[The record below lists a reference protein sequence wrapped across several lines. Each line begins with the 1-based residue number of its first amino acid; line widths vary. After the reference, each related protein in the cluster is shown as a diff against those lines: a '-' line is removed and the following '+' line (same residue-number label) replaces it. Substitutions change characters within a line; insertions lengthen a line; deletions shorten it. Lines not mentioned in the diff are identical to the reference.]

1 MPASDMPAPGTPGTA
16 RTAVVSGGGT
26 GVGLATARALAARG
40 YRVGLTGRREGPLDE
55 AVGELRSRYGDDAA
69 HRAALDLADPAAVG
83 EHLPALAERLGG
95 VDVVVNNAG
104 GLRPAPDDTLAGIAR
119 GWLDDWAANVLT
131 AVLST
136 EALLPYLR
144 EGGARVVNVGSIAA
158 VRGGG
163 GSYSAT
169 KAALHGWTFDLAA
182 RLGPTGCTVNIVV
195 PGYISRTG
203 FFGGGMTQARHDRLV
218 SQTVTGRAGLPED
231 VAETI
236 AWLASPGAGH
246 VTGQVIQVNGGA
258 VMGR

>member
-1 MPASDMPAPGTPGTA
+1 MPHTP

-26 GVGLATARALAARG
+26 GIGLATARALAARG
-40 YRVGLTGRREGPLDE
+40 YRVGLTGRREGPLDT
-55 AVGELRSRYGDDAA
+55 AVDELRARYGDDAA

-83 EHLPALAERLGG
+83 AHLPALAERLGG

-104 GLRPAPDDTLAGIAR
+104 GLRRAPDDTLAGIAE
-119 GWLDDWAANVLT
+119 GWSADWAANVLT

-136 EALLPYLR
+136 EALLPHLR
-144 EGGARVVNVGSIAA
+144 ADGARVVNVGSIAA

-182 RLGPTGCTVNIVV
+182 RLGPTGCTANIVV
-195 PGYISRTG
+195 PGYISETG
-203 FFGGGMTQARHDRLV
+203 FFGGGMTPARHERLV
-218 SQTVTGRAGLPED
+218 SQTANGRAGRPED
-231 VAETI
+231 VAQTI
-236 AWLASPGAGH
+236 AWLASPEAGH